1 MQKKTN
7 LKEITQL
14 KRVASLTRE
23 YRIQQIKTKVRKFPT
38 YEIDA
43 TTLGMYM
50 EDFFIHLGQTGKSS
64 KSSNLILSSLYS
76 SSATILLCLEHFNTK
91 MKALE
96 TFHAKNKENS
106 ELFAIHERGA
116 FKTTE
121 RLGTP
126 SQYL

>member
-50 EDFFIHLGQTGKSS
+50 EDFFIHLGQTG